1 MNNFSELNVL
11 LKNQKAELNALY
23 KNPQTKLIQE
33 ALKITGLKE
42 SEESSQAI
50 LKRIIELKEDGLV
63 SELKKAGISE
73 ANQRKIKAKMYDF
86 VSKFYIKRFSLM
98 LQNAKSLGI
107 LDSFNTELLSAVH
120 KVGIVLSKMQKSWQK
135 RLIDENS
142 KFFKKNFKSIASAN
156 EFIDKHGLYQTNKG
170 GSKADRIYGAPNI
183 KTLQMQSYTSAFVKE
198 GKELA
203 KVFENAIKALEK
215 TAKNKSD
222 EAYTNYFKAL
232 KNAFLECDNAKIV
245 PAWQEAERA
254 WMQCRGDIQI
264 GHPLEY
270 YEDAYTHA
278 VALEWDIRLKD
289 SSQKVDETAL
299 KEQIKASFLDIYKE
313 VCSDK
318 NTDKNIQKSNEK
330 MRSLVLNNIEK
341 TQLYISNP
349 FIYYGADFNGLFS
362 AQVVPNDEIVSKE
375 CGKKIFAFV
384 DFIHKSSKARPF
396 SKLSGEIFSKDF
408 LDFNRNILFCEPQT
422 WKKIYEITTIGHEF
436 GHIFFIGEDTENA
449 MSKGGEFKFV
459 EEFKATSGGL
469 VNFFLRG
476 EAQYEKAVF
485 ANHIARSVG
494 LIGWQRVDEVR
505 AYYCE
510 GLIHLD
516 LLFSSG
522 ALSFK
527 DKKLSV
533 DLSAYESYK
542 NLALQNYKK
551 LASHYA
557 NKLDSSLFLADFAVF
572 ENGIYLPKDAKVR
585 EFVEYYYLRYEELAN
600 AIDESPEWQNWQAK
614 AIE

>member
-1 MNNFSELNVL
+1 MNNFNELNVL
-11 LKNQKAELNALY
+11 LKNQKAELNELY
-23 KNPQTKLIQE
+23 KNPQTSLIKKG
-33 ALKITGLKE
+33 LKIAGLKGSKE
-42 SEESSQAI
+42 ASQAI
-50 LKRIIELKEDGLV
+50 LKRIIELKEDGLA
-63 SELKKAGISE
+63 SELKKAGVSE
-73 ANQRKIKAKMYDF
+73 AKQRKIKAKMYDF
-86 VSKFYIKRFSLM
+86 VSDFYIKRFSLM
-98 LQNAKSLGI
+98 LENAKSLGI
-107 LDSFNTELLSAVH
+107 LDEFNTELLSAVH
-120 KVGIVLSKMQKSWQK
+120 KVGVVLSKMQKSWQK

-142 KFFKKNFKSIASAN
+142 EYFKEHFKDIASAS
-156 EFIDKHGLYQTNKG
+156 EFIDKHGLYQTNSD
-170 GSKADRIYGAPNI
+170 GSKAERIYGAPNI
-183 KTLQMQSYTSAFVKE
+183 KTLKMQSYDSAFKKE
-198 GKELA
+198 SKELA

-215 TAKNKSD
+215 TAKSKSD
-222 EAYTNYFKAL
+222 KAYTNYFKAL
-232 KNAFLECDNAKIV
+232 KNAFLECDNAKVV
-245 PAWQEAERA
+245 PAWQDAERA
-254 WMQCRGDIQI
+254 WMDCLGDIQI

-289 SSQKVDETAL
+289 SSYKVDEKEL

-313 VCSDK
+313 VCASDK
-318 NTDKNIQKSNEK
+318 SSQN

-362 AQVVPNDEIVSKE
+362 AQVVPNDEIVSSE
-375 CGKKIFAFV
+375 RGKKIFAFV

-396 SKLSGEIFSKDF
+396 SKLSSEIFSKEF
-408 LDFNRNILFCEPQT
+408 LDFNRNILFCEPNV

-449 MSKGGEFKFV
+449 MGKGGEFKFV

-485 ANHIARSVG
+485 ASHIARSVG

-510 GLIHLD
+510 GLIHLA
-516 LLFSSG
+516 LLFKSG

-533 DLSAYESYK
+533 DLGAYESYK
-542 NLALQNYKK
+542 NLALENYKK
-551 LASHYA
+551 LAKHYA

-572 ENGIYLPKDAKVR
+572 EKGIYLPKDSKVR
-585 EFVEYYYLRYEELAN
+585 EFVEYYYSRYETLAN
-600 AIDESPEWQNWQAK
+600 AIDESAEWQNWQEK
-614 AIE
+614 ARE